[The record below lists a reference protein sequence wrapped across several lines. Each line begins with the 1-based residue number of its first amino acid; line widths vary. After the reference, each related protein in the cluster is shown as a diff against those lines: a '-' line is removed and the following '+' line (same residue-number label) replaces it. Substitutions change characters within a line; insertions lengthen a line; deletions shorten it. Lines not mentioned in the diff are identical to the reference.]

1 MAKLSDETLT
11 MIFYLLRQLAEEI
24 ENACA
29 TEWIFFEQYG
39 ETPRTIS
46 ELEELQNVS
55 ERLNQ
60 SYSRLNTLLLRI
72 LEAQPI
78 ASNAMLDLL
87 AKAIGDG
94 QANAEASNA
103 SVQEIKRGWNLP

>member
-11 MIFYLLRQLAEEI
+11 MTFQLLRQLADAIEI
-24 ENACA
+24 ASA
-29 TEWIFFEQYG
+29 TEWVFFVRYG
-39 ETPRTIS
+39 ETPRTIG
-46 ELEELQNVS
+46 ELEELQNAR

-78 ASNAMLDLL
+78 AANAMLDLL
-87 AKAIGDG
+87 ATAINNG
-94 QANAEASNA
+94 QANLEAANA
-103 SVQEIKRGWNLP
+103 SIQEIKRGWNLP